1 MSDVTIN
8 QNLLLHLLYGSPD
21 GQRFT
26 QDTPILPE
34 VWLYFARETEHPIHG
49 LIVPRNDHQA
59 HHVAGELHERLE
71 AFRSSSAS
79 RRDGAQISDM
89 PGLIALNCHFDE
101 VVNVVLPL
109 TRWWQSDGIED
120 FLTLKEHVVV
130 SMITDAFQT
139 LKENTHSHKA
149 SSLGFDF
156 EVAEGKDKKATP
168 RKCRLRDSCVRVMV
182 VIALIHA
189 ARSGR
194 LGEKEVRHELG
205 VDDLQNI
212 PVDALS
218 KSLKDILAIQFLR
231 ERRIPRSQY
240 YQAVSGFG
248 PKLIFTFNT
257 NRIGNTSV
265 ADSVKTTKADAARRL
280 FALSNGRITWAVIDS
295 GIDAEHY
302 AFRKYKSERAFS
314 VIEDDDQWDALQ
326 SPVSKEDSR
335 VVVRYDM
342 TLVSALRNRDLLGD
356 GSNRA
361 DLAARILNTTDLET
375 DQSSSRDTIDRLLD
389 QAYDDLMRARPLDW
403 DLVERLTRVRHTKT
417 PRRNHG
423 THVAGTLGGHW
434 PEIDNGKSRWVEGM
448 CPDIQLMDFNVVGET
463 IAITEFAVIA
473 AMRLIRHLNERND
486 FMVVHGANLSLAIP
500 HDVTNYACGR
510 TPVCVECETL
520 VNNGVVVVAAAGN
533 TGYNIFKTKDRE
545 LPLHT
550 ETSIA
555 DPGNAEAVITVG
567 STHRLEPHNYGVS
580 YFSSRGPTGDGRMKP
595 DLVAPGEKIEGPI
608 CNQEFATLEGTSMAA
623 PHVSGAAALLMARF
637 PELIGN
643 PKRIKQIMCD
653 TATDLGRERAYQ
665 GRGLVDVLRAL
676 QSV

>member
-1 MSDVTIN
+1 MSDVTIS
-8 QNLLLHLLYGSPD
+8 QNLLMHILYGSPD

-34 VWLYFARETEHPIHG
+34 VWLHFARETEQPIHG

-59 HHVAGELHERLE
+59 HHVAGELHERIQG
-71 AFRSSSAS
+71 FRGNTAS

-101 VVNVVLPL
+101 VVNVILPL

-130 SMITDAFQT
+130 PLITDAFGM
-139 LKENTHSHKA
+139 LKENTGSCRA
-149 SSLGFDF
+149 SSLGIDF
-156 EVAEGKDKKATP
+156 EVIEGNGKNATQ
-168 RKCRLRDSCVRVMV
+168 RRCRLRDSCVRVIIV
-182 VIALIHA
+182 VALIHT
-189 ARSGR
+189 ARTGR
-194 LGEKEVRHELG
+194 LREHTPRRALG

-212 PVDALS
+212 PGDAIGMA
-218 KSLKDILAIQFLR
+218 LKDILAIQFLR
-231 ERRIPRSQY
+231 ERRKPRSKH
-240 YQAVSGFG
+240 YQQISGFD

-257 NRIGNTSV
+257 NRVGDTSV

-302 AFRKYKSERAFS
+302 AFRKFRSNQTFGA
-314 VIEDDDQWDALQ
+314 IEDNEEWDALH
-326 SPVSKEDSR
+326 SPVSKKDSR
-335 VVVRYDM
+335 VVARYDM
-342 TLVSALRNRDLLGD
+342 TLVSALRNRDLLED
-356 GSNRA
+356 ADDRA
-361 DLAARILNTTDLET
+361 DLAARILDATDLKA
-375 DQSSSRDTIDRLLD
+375 DPNASRSTINRLLD
-389 QAYDDLMRARPLDW
+389 QAHEDLKRARPLDW

-643 PKRIKQIMCD
+643 PKQIKKIMCD
-653 TATDLGRERAYQ
+653 TATDLGRDRAYQ